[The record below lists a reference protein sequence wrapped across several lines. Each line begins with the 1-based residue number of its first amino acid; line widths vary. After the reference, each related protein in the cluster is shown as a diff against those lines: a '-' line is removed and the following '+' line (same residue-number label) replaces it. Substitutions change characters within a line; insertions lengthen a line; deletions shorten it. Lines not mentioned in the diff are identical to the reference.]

1 MLTSSSTPRVV
12 RLFGSGRA
20 DGWRARRGL
29 FPLASGL
36 GAVGDGSRSV
46 SSSDTCRSSAAN
58 VVQGFTHTV
67 CFQSCL
73 ILTAARGVPCKH
85 GIPDLDP
92 CAMFS
97 RRLCVQGRES
107 HEELHVVATV
117 VIIQTRES
125 TGAWGTISPALWPP
139 PRPELRLQPS
149 QAFPTPLETTGAS
162 CPVPH
167 LGRGPAVPTR
177 LSLVF
182 SLVTPP
188 RPVNTCSKPKVSSI
202 KSKNK
207 GEEGKGQRLRA
218 PRSFRPE
225 AFSDPSLRSRG

>member
-1 MLTSSSTPRVV
+1 MSSRVSHT
-12 RLFGSGRA
+12 LF
-20 DGWRARRGL
+20 
-29 FPLASGL
+29 
-36 GAVGDGSRSV
+36 
-46 SSSDTCRSSAAN
+46 
-58 VVQGFTHTV
+58 V

-73 ILTAARGVPCKH
+73 ILTAARGILCKH

-139 PRPELRLQPS
+139 PQPELRLQPS
-149 QAFPTPLETTGAS
+149 QAFPTPLERTGALR
-162 CPVPH
+162 PVPH
-167 LGRGPAVPTR
+167 LGRGPAVPMR
-177 LSLVF
+177 LSLVL

-207 GEEGKGQRLRA
+207 GEDGKGQRLQA
-218 PRSFRPE
+218 PSSFRPE